1 MEKLPADPV
10 SKESAP
16 KGMARLSA
24 ALGRVSPDKLE
35 KAVKVI
41 SDRYPVRVT
50 SLPTS
55 GLAMLKLRESVNGD
69 AFNLG
74 EIPLSTATVELDLG
88 DGQTALGGA
97 NVMADDADLAVWV
110 AICDAVLVNNLS
122 GSETLVGLLEEGLA
136 ELQRDQDIRQSIM
149 DRTRVRFSLLNEDDS
164 AKAVAQ

>member
-1 MEKLPADPV
+1 MEKLSADLA
-10 SKESAP
+10 SKKSAP

-24 ALGRVSPDKLE
+24 ALGRVHPDRLE
-35 KAVKVI
+35 EAVKAI

-69 AFNLG
+69 PFNLG

-88 DGQTALGGA
+88 DGKTAQGGA

-122 GSETLVGLLEEGLA
+122 GSETLLKLLDEGLA
-136 ELQRDQDIRQSIM
+136 DLQRDQDIRQSIL
-149 DRTRVRFSLLNEDDS
+149 DRTRVRFSLLNEEDS
-164 AKAVAQ
+164 VKAEEQ